1 MISAAWRTR
10 ATTDV
15 NGAPVRVT
23 VVYASPSGY
32 WALPVVLENGA
43 RVADALARVRDEA
56 CFRAAWPGI
65 AGLAIFGRAVGEDA
79 PLHDGDRIE
88 LLRPLL
94 ADPKQARRER
104 AVSAR
109 RRP

>member
-1 MISAAWRTR
+1 MEPSLL
-10 ATTDV
+10 
-15 NGAPVRVT
+15 RVT
-23 VVYASPSGY
+23 VVYAAPSGY
-32 WALPVVLENGA
+32 WALPVALENGA
-43 RVADALARVRDEA
+43 KVADALAKVGSEA
-56 CFRAAWPGI
+56 CFREAWPGI

-109 RRP
+109 RRS